1 MFLLSKSLVFIK
13 IWIKKRRDNT
23 DKINYVYQLK
33 SALFIRSR
41 TGRLLVL
48 ISQWAE
54 VCIDYVEK

>member
-33 SALFIRSR
+33 SALFIHSR